1 MSVKFT
7 PEQKYEIIIESLNSN
22 ITVAELRRKHGVAPV
37 NFRKWREKFLEGGK
51 RSLGES
57 NNGNDYE
64 KEIDDLKKI
73 IGEQSLIINE
83 LKKYQKGGEDDA
95 LQ

>member
-1 MSVKFT
+1 MRGKFT
-7 PEQKYEIIIESLNSN
+7 PEQKYEIIMESLNSN
-22 ITVAELRRKHGVAPV
+22 ITVAELCRKHGVAPV

-51 RSLGES
+51 RALGES
-57 NNGNDYE
+57 NSGNDYE

-83 LKKYQKGGEDDA
+83 LKKISGGRRR
-95 LQ
+95 